1 MVSSRAET
9 VDKYLA
15 TLPPD
20 RRAALETIRNV
31 IRKNLP
37 RGFEEGMQYGMI
49 GYYVPLSRYPTTYN
63 GQALG
68 AAALASQKGHMSLYL
83 MSVYGD
89 PKLKAWFED
98 AYRAAGKKLDMGK
111 SCVRFKKVEDVPLD
125 VIGEVIAR
133 LDVDRFIATYES
145 ARAKVRKRPAKMRR
159 AGAKVAR
166 RPKAKAAHRP
176 RPPMATPR
184 KGAANKARKRSSKG
198 GAKRS

>member
-9 VDKYLA
+9 VEKYLA
-15 TLPPD
+15 NLPPD
-20 RRAALETIRNV
+20 RKTALETLRKV

-68 AAALASQKGHMSLYL
+68 AAALGSQKGYMSLYL

-89 PKLKAWFED
+89 PKLKAWFER

-111 SCVRFKKVEDVPLD
+111 SCVRFKKLEDVPLD
-125 VIGEVIAR
+125 VVGEVIAR

-145 ARAKVRKRPAKMRR
+145 ARQSVRTRAAKPAS
-159 AGAKVAR
+159 
-166 RPKAKAAHRP
+166 RP
-176 RPPMATPR
+176 RATSTTRATGATSRSRAVKKTR
-184 KGAANKARKRSSKG
+184 KPSPKRR
-198 GAKRS
+198 AKRS